1 MGDLAELQQNLL
13 SHFATQISEQGFVP
27 MKAPDFC
34 KDFVIVRTKK
44 KPTWYCARLQVNI
57 GLFSF
62 LILLYIFTGR
72 LWNQKRSGNKQGLGN
87 VFQKVFVFQKT

>member
-1 MGDLAELQQNLL
+1 MIHFFCPFSTVGDRAFYFMGELAELQQNLL

-44 KPTWYCARLQVNI
+44 QQHGIVLDFKLT
-57 GLFSF
+57 
-62 LILLYIFTGR
+62 
-72 LWNQKRSGNKQGLGN
+72 
-87 VFQKVFVFQKT
+87 